1 MVKSVCVNVKL
12 VNQKSKMLFK
22 LFYER
27 IFLFRIFVGVLLWVF
42 WCLLLIFIILVVLVI
57 LIVIGLFVI
66 VFTQKNVG

>member
-22 LFYER
+22 LFNER
-27 IFLFRIFVGVLLWVF
+27 IFLFRIFVGVLFWVF
-42 WCLLLIFIILVVLVI
+42 WCLLLIFIVLVI

-66 VFTQKNVG
+66 VLTQKNVG